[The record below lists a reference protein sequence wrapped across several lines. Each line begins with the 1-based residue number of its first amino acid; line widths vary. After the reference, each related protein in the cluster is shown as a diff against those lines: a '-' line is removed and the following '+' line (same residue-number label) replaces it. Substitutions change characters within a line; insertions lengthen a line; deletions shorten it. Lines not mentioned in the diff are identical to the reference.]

1 MLVINC
7 AVVCRAV
14 VGLHAR
20 LVPDEDAV
28 YTIPPAYVSSVP
40 ARVVVVAAAGNDD
53 GDTEAVVPS

>member
-14 VGLHAR
+14 VHAR